1 MLETANLSF
10 SYNAGREDALPT
22 LHNIDLR
29 IAPGEL
35 VAILGTNG
43 SGKSTLAK
51 LLCATLAPT
60 EGSISV
66 DGLVSAAGTL
76 WEVRRQVG
84 MVFQQPD
91 DQLVANTVI
100 DDIAFGP
107 ENLGLPREDINR
119 RVQDVLAVLGLAG
132 REQAQISE
140 LTGGEKQRVAIAG
153 VLAMQPSYLILD
165 EPTTMLPPHVAR
177 QLIAL
182 IHTLRSKLDTAF
194 IYITHFM
201 HEVVSFDRIIV
212 LDGGRIVIDG
222 LPRQV
227 FSRANELRALGLAVP
242 QVTELGQRLRT
253 RGIALPEVI
262 LNAEEL
268 AAALTPLTMQ
278 DERRTTNDERRTTND
293 EQAVPL
299 IADGQRTTDDGHPML
314 ETRDL
319 HHTYMAGTPLA
330 REALRGIDCAVYA
343 GETLALLGGTQAGK
357 STLIEFF
364 NALRVAP
371 AGHVFF
377 EGRDTSEKSFDRVA
391 LRETV
396 GIVFQ
401 QAESQLFEDTV
412 GKDVSYV
419 PRQKKLPPA
428 ESRAIVAKALTDVG
442 LDYETFRL
450 RYVYALSGGQKRRVA
465 LAGVLAAQPR
475 VLILDEPVA
484 GLDPRGR
491 ADLAAL
497 IIELTKR
504 LGLTVILVGNTIDA
518 LAELADR
525 AVVLHE
531 GRVVMQGSPRTLLRR
546 ADELHSFG
554 LELGEPAEIALTL
567 RSVFADLPTDLL
579 RLDELEEAIVAQL
592 AAFGAGDQVTG

>member
-22 LHNIDLR
+22 LDSIDLR

-51 LLCATLAPT
+51 LLCATLTPT
-60 EGSISV
+60 EGSVSV
-66 DGLVSAAGTL
+66 DGLVSAADTL
-76 WEVRRQVG
+76 WEVRRRVG
-84 MVFQQPD
+84 MVFQRPD

-107 ENLGLPREDINR
+107 ENLGLPHEVINQ
-119 RVQDVLAVLGLAG
+119 RVQDALAVLGLAG

-153 VLAMQPSYLILD
+153 VLAMQPNYLILD
-165 EPTTMLPPHVAR
+165 EPTTMLPPQVAR
-177 QLIAL
+177 QLITL
-182 IHTLRSKLDTAF
+182 IHALRSQLDTAF
-194 IYITHFM
+194 IYITHFI

-222 LPRQV
+222 SPRQV

-253 RGIALPEVI
+253 RGIALPEVV
-262 LNAEEL
+262 LAAEEL
-268 AAALTPLTMQ
+268 ATALAKLTPDNGRQTM
-278 DERRTTNDERRTTND
+278 DDGRRTTND
-293 EQAVPL
+293 
-299 IADGQRTTDDGHPML
+299 GQRTMDARQPML

-330 REALRGIDCAVYA
+330 REALRGIDCTVYA

-364 NALRVAP
+364 NALRIAP

-377 EGRDTSEKSFDRVA
+377 EGRDIGEKSFDRLA
-391 LRETV
+391 LREAV

-504 LGLTVILVGNTIDA
+504 LGLTVILVGNTIDE

-525 AVVLHE
+525 AVVLHA
-531 GRVVMQGSPRTLLRR
+531 GRVAMQGPLRTLLRR

-567 RSVFADLPTDLL
+567 RSVFAGLPTDLL

-592 AAFGAGDQVTG
+592 AAFGAEDTVAR